1 MLLLSIQRN
10 RIHAWDMRGGKAVF
24 NMKHDLHGLEL
35 PKNTVLEVELALEL
49 HGEVSYVIP
58 VMVMHVI
65 IDGFGKIMSYQ
76 FSLLVSTCMYV
87 CMSTEVS

>member
-1 MLLLSIQRN
+1 
-10 RIHAWDMRGGKAVF
+10 MRGGKAVF
-24 NMKHDLHGLEL
+24 SIKHDLHGLEL

-65 IDGFGKIMSYQ
+65 RWFG
-76 FSLLVSTCMYV
+76 
-87 CMSTEVS
+87 